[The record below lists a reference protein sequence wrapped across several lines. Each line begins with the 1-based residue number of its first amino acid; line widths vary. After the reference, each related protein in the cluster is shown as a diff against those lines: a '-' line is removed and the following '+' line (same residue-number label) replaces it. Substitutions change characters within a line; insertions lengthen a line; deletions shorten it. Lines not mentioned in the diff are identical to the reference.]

1 MSIGFVESIFL
12 MTFTSFCVN
21 MSHIVNIIVLNLE
34 ENNVVRIRNLE
45 YMIKHEVNLFMRTFG
60 QCP

>member
-1 MSIGFVESIFL
+1 

-45 YMIKHEVNLFMRTFG
+45 YMIKHEVNLFMRTLG